1 MSKQRVKRLQFVLD
15 MAEEKEKTDLKN
27 WGIYQKKLL
36 QEQEK
41 LTQLEQYMVEY
52 RSNLTSHTATSIRGG
67 QVQNTIAFIEQI
79 KEASGHQQQQI
90 HLVQQQADGA
100 QRVYLTSRSK
110 AQALRQLIDKL
121 NSQLSAVAEKQD
133 QKLMDEFAA
142 RSARNRNF

>member
-15 MAEEKEKTDLKN
+15 MAEDKEKTDLKN
-27 WGIYQKKLL
+27 WGVYQQRLL

-52 RSNLTSHTATSIRGG
+52 RSNLTSNTATSIRGG

-79 KEASGHQQQQI
+79 KDASGHQEQQINLIQQQ
-90 HLVQQQADGA
+90 VDGA

-142 RSARNRNF
+142 RSARNRNV